1 MQIAERNEESSPTLG
16 HLQGLQEEKRESIGW
31 IHMPVLQIRILKLMV
46 LIGTK
51 ALSTNKRQSWHSCP
65 LGNPSSSQPP

>member
-1 MQIAERNEESSPTLG
+1 MLE
-16 HLQGLQEEKRESIGW
+16 QGGKEDK
-31 IHMPVLQIRILKLMV
+31 PVLQIRILKLMV

-65 LGNPSSSQPP
+65 LGKPIFFSAPLATPPTHPHTYQ